1 MSFFFFFVVRRGKR
15 NWQDLS
21 GGNLVVTVFSS
32 ANVGGANKGNRWL
45 SQMESRS
52 KMK

>member
-1 MSFFFFFVVRRGKR
+1 MSFFSFLLLGEERETGKTC
-15 NWQDLS
+15 

>member
-1 MSFFFFFVVRRGKR
+1 MSFFSFLLIGEERETGKT
-15 NWQDLS
+15 S

-32 ANVGGANKGNRWL
+32 ADVGGANKGNKWL
-45 SQMESRS
+45 CQMESRS

>member
-1 MSFFFFFVVRRGKR
+1 MSFFSFLLLGEERETGKT
-15 NWQDLS
+15 S
-21 GGNLVVTVFSS
+21 GGNLVVTVFS
-32 ANVGGANKGNRWL
+32 GANKGNRWL

>member
-1 MSFFFFFVVRRGKR
+1 MSFFSFLLLGEERETGKT
-15 NWQDLS
+15 S

-45 SQMESRS
+45 S
-52 KMK
+52 

>member
-1 MSFFFFFVVRRGKR
+1 MSFFSFLSVGEERETGKT
-15 NWQDLS
+15 S